1 MFQFASLIVVSNS
14 KQTGSL
20 QEVVSVGTV
29 VLILGAQIFNFGF
42 KQGGCLLGVDQRLA
56 MVTLLVLNSA
66 QVELVE
72 WILVRNLLKI
82 KLGLINL
89 P

>member
-1 MFQFASLIVVSNS
+1 
-14 KQTGSL
+14 
-20 QEVVSVGTV
+20 
-29 VLILGAQIFNFGF
+29 
-42 KQGGCLLGVDQRLA
+42 LGVDQRLA

-82 KLGLINL
+82 KLGFINL

>member
-1 MFQFASLIVVSNS
+1 
-14 KQTGSL
+14 
-20 QEVVSVGTV
+20 
-29 VLILGAQIFNFGF
+29 
-42 KQGGCLLGVDQRLA
+42 LGVDQRLA

-66 QVELVE
+66 KVELVE

-82 KLGLINL
+82 KLGFINL